1 MAKNGI
7 VPVQLSLTEGDFFT
21 LWAPSWREH
30 GTEYQAFL
38 GKGDRIF
45 VFASRAELLAF
56 VEQEPRH
63 DLSSHPQWATFAEH
77 AAARITPSERHHYDL
92 VGMPAALADRPS
104 HHNVGVVG
112 RNLHM
117 ARSLANVAGAEPV
130 QKFFA
135 HHMVLSNVER
145 GGEHFQNDLPLW
157 TTIGRVVLD
166 NWDDV
171 IDALDSSVQLQHVN
185 AGDAESRIES
195 AIAAREAAK
204 AEEQAKRERIEEEAD
219 PYDLTAW
226 AAAGIDPI
234 KIAIDGKQVY
244 TLRTYVAG
252 QPVFLG
258 RFGEINTFT
267 SSKAMLRW
275 LAEHNE
281 HDLANV
287 STWEDL
293 MLRINAGELE
303 VKVHDDN
310 TYSFNGIARDIETGV
325 DAVDTEQMG
334 RAYELMADAADWAQ
348 DDSLNSFFLAN
359 PRMQDY
365 LSYMLGKN
373 RISGYTPTPPFQEH
387 AQGWQEL
394 EQMLTRRMTK

>member
-1 MAKNGI
+1 MARNGI

-38 GKGDRIF
+38 GKGDQIF
-45 VFASRAELLAF
+45 VFSSCAELLAF
-56 VEQEPRH
+56 IEREPRH
-63 DLSSHPQWATFAEH
+63 DLAGHPQWAAFAEQ
-77 AAARITPSERHHYDL
+77 ATSRITPSERHHYDL
-92 VGMPAALADRPS
+92 VGMPAALADRPT

-117 ARSLANVAGAEPV
+117 ARSLANVAGIQSA

-145 GGEHFQNDLPLW
+145 GAEHFQSDLPLW

-166 NWDDV
+166 NWDEV
-171 IDALDSSVQLQHVN
+171 IDALDAAVHLEHID
-185 AGDAESRIES
+185 AGDAASRIES
-195 AIAAREAAK
+195 AVAAREAAI
-204 AEEQAKRERIEEEAD
+204 AEEKAKRERIEEEAD

-281 HDLANV
+281 HDLAKV
-287 STWEDL
+287 STWDDL
-293 MLRINAGELE
+293 MVRINAGELA
-303 VKVHDDN
+303 VTVHEDN

-359 PRMQDY
+359 PRIQDY
-365 LSYMLGKN
+365 LSYMLGKS
-373 RISGYTPTPPFQEH
+373 RISGYTPTPPFKEH
-387 AQGWQEL
+387 AAGWQEL